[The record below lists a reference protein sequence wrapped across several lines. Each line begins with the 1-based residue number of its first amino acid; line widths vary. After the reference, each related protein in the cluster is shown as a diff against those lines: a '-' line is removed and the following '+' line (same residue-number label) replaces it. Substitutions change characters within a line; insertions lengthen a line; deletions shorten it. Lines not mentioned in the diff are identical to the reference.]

1 MDVMGE
7 RKRIIIIDIT
17 AEYLLK
23 LEFLKLYWLDSWLEV
38 ISIVELRRLWLQSR
52 QKYANVSI
60 LYVFTSNICIL
71 LIKLIHKFF
80 LMKSHSLSK
89 GTKIGCVYEMISLW
103 LIWVFFSV
111 MKTKMWKHVL
121 LTNCWFRFYLLII
134 LQSLHI
140 WYCQKSMLWWH
151 NSSN

>member
-1 MDVMGE
+1 MGE

-17 AEYLLK
+17 AEYLPLGK

-38 ISIVELRRLWLQSR
+38 ISIVELRQLWLLSHL
-52 QKYANVSI
+52 KYGHVLI
-60 LYVFTSNICIL
+60 VYVFTSNICIL
-71 LIKLIHKFF
+71 LFELIHNFF

-89 GTKIGCVYEMISLW
+89 GTKIGCVYEMISLK
-103 LIWVFFSV
+103 IWVFFSV

-121 LTNCWFRFYLLII
+121 LMNCWFRFYLLII

-140 WYCQKSMLWWH
+140 WYCQKSML
-151 NSSN
+151 